1 MLLEVNTTKVKQEGN
16 AILNTAEKTLY
27 YLLIGTGETKAVI
40 NVGEK
45 TYVSVSKLIAEG
57 SKNIVNK

>member
-1 MLLEVNTTKVKQEGN
+1 MLLEVNTTKVKQESN

-27 YLLIGTGETKAVI
+27 YLLIGQGETKTVI

-45 TYVSVSKLIAEG
+45 TYATVSNQLAEL
-57 SKNIVNK
+57 SKNEKK

>member
-16 AILNTAEKTLY
+16 TVLDTKEKTLY
-27 YLLIGTGETKAVI
+27 YLLIGVGQTKAVI

-45 TYVSVSKLIAEG
+45 NYVGVSKLLAEG